1 MKSRIAWH
9 QDVAFVAESGSGH
22 ALVVDGSP
30 DHGGRNLGPRPM
42 ELVLMGLGSCASFDV
57 VTILK
62 KQRQE
67 VTGCVCELDATR
79 ADAVPAIFTAVALH
93 FVVTGR
99 NLDPLKVERAV
110 SLSAEKYC
118 SASKLFE
125 AAGVAL
131 THRVTCQNS
140 LD

>member
-1 MKSRIAWH
+1 MKARIAWH
-9 QDVAFVAESGSGH
+9 DAVSFVAESGSGH

-62 KQRQE
+62 KQRQT
-67 VTGCVCELDATR
+67 VTACECALDATR
-79 ADAVPAIFTAVALH
+79 ADAVPAIFTAVELH
-93 FVVTGR
+93 FTVTGR
-99 NLDPLKVERAV
+99 DLDPVKVERAV

-125 AAGVAL
+125 AAGVVL
-131 THRVTCQNS
+131 THRVTC
-140 LD
+140 LDASE